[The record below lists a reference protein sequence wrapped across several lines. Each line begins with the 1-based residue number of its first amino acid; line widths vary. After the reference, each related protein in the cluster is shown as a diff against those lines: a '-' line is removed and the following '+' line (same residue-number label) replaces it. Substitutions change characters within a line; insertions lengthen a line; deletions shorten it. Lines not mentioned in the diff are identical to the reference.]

1 MGCVCSLEC
10 KSRMLT
16 GCGSGGEF
24 VSLDAVLTLAPAR
37 YALAT
42 AHAKHEILA
51 GHVSRRSTEC
61 PSAVEGA

>member
-1 MGCVCSLEC
+1 
-10 KSRMLT
+10 MLT

-51 GHVSRRSTEC
+51 GHVSRRLTDC
-61 PSAVEGA
+61 PSAVEGV